1 MILIPLIVIVAFV
14 VFFIRRE
21 NKQALIRQWQL
32 AADTLT
38 RIKCDPGGT
47 LSGNPT
53 LYGYIE
59 GRRIDVATF
68 FHREFGS
75 STTQMTGYR
84 VERNSAV
91 ELPAAAINSL
101 TKHFPKFE
109 VDAKRIFC
117 GSYGIEKSAGNLT
130 AAINRIAAALRLAD
144 AEHAKS
150 ELAQSDNE
158 LVETKASVK
167 NEPPP
172 PVEPAP
178 TICEIPE
185 DHPADQI
192 PAYQRQEKSA
202 PAPAPAPSIADATD
216 DDDQDTP
223 FEMEA
228 GPEPADIETEPLPPI
243 VTESAAQIPE
253 PSITLAARDLF
264 ASGHNHFETTQ
275 RFSSQYDNNDV
286 SGHGILQRVEIFS
299 NDRFFGRG
307 PGILA
312 EIEIDCPQLELAA
325 PEEAA
330 GFNRAPSPPSKINAT
345 IEITFDEDG
354 EPANS
359 IARELREHIG
369 EPVEVC
375 GTLIRCDSFDTR
387 LYLKS
392 GMVA

>member
-117 GSYGIEKSAGNLT
+117 GSYGIENPPAISLQRST
-130 AAINRIAAALRLAD
+130 AL
-144 AEHAKS
+144 
-150 ELAQSDNE
+150 
-158 LVETKASVK
+158 
-167 NEPPP
+167 PPP
-172 PVEPAP
+172 CASPMPNTPKANSRNPITNWSKPRPVSKTNHLPRSNPPRPFARSRKIFLPIRFPP
-178 TICEIPE
+178 TCARKNP
-185 DHPADQI
+185 
-192 PAYQRQEKSA
+192 
-202 PAPAPAPSIADATD
+202 
-216 DDDQDTP
+216 
-223 FEMEA
+223 
-228 GPEPADIETEPLPPI
+228 PLPLPRRSRTRPTMTI
-243 VTESAAQIPE
+243 RTRRSKWRPG
-253 PSITLAARDLF
+253 PNPPTSRP
-264 ASGHNHFETTQ
+264 NH
-275 RFSSQYDNNDV
+275 
-286 SGHGILQRVEIFS
+286 
-299 NDRFFGRG
+299 
-307 PGILA
+307 
-312 EIEIDCPQLELAA
+312 C
-325 PEEAA
+325 
-330 GFNRAPSPPSKINAT
+330 
-345 IEITFDEDG
+345 
-354 EPANS
+354 
-359 IARELREHIG
+359 LR
-369 EPVEVC
+369 
-375 GTLIRCDSFDTR
+375 S
-387 LYLKS
+387 
-392 GMVA
+392 